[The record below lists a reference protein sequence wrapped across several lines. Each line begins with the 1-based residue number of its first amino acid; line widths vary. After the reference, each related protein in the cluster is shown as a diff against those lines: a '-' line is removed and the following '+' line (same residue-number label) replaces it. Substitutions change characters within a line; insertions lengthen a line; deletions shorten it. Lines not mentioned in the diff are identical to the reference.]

1 MKDYI
6 KTIVVKILTW
16 EAKLLLKRHSPKIVA
31 ITGSVGKTTTKD
43 AIYRVLKTTY
53 IVRKSE
59 KSFNSELG
67 VPLTILGL
75 PNAWNSPVGW
85 LHNILFGFI
94 HALFSRSY
102 PDYLVLETGV
112 DAPGDME
119 RLVAWLTP
127 DITVLTRLPDVP
139 VHVEHFSSPEAVVNE
154 KMKLVH
160 ALPST
165 GILLYNADDTIA
177 TRECSHLPVT
187 QRTFARYKQ
196 ADYMLSNDQ
205 VKFYDDVL
213 DGYSVTL
220 RTNEEEHYINIKGSL
235 GMHITYAC
243 GAAVAVGDSC
253 EVSLSKAVESLQE
266 MQVPAGRM
274 RIIPGIKGTTIID
287 DTYNSSPVAVE
298 NALQTFNEISTANR
312 KIAVLGDMLELG
324 SFSVDEHKRVGKIAA
339 QFADLL
345 LTVGVRSR
353 ATASG
358 ALENQMDE
366 SAILQYEDA
375 KKAGLEL
382 QNLIQNGDIILIK
395 GSQGVRMEKIVEEIM
410 REPEKAT
417 ELLVRQ
423 ESAWK
428 NR

>member
-6 KTIVVKILTW
+6 KAVVVRILTW

-53 IVRKSE
+53 SVRKSE

-75 PNAWNSPVGW
+75 PNAWNSPIGW

-94 HALFSRSY
+94 HAIFSRDY

-119 RLVAWLTP
+119 RLVGWLTP
-127 DITVLTRLPDVP
+127 DIVVLTRLPDVP

-154 KMKLVH
+154 KMKLAH
-160 ALPST
+160 ALPHD
-165 GILLYNADDTIA
+165 GVLIYNADDNIA

-187 QRTFARYKQ
+187 QRTFARYRQ
-196 ADYMLSNDQ
+196 ADYRLANDQ
-205 VKFYDDVL
+205 VRFYDDTL

-220 RTNEEEHYINIKGSL
+220 HTKEGEYNINVKESL

-243 GAAVAVGDSC
+243 GAAVAVGDNC
-253 EVSLSKAVESLQE
+253 GVPLSTAVESLQE
-266 MQVPAGRM
+266 LQMPPGRM

-298 NALQTFNEISTANR
+298 NALQTLNEISTTNR

-339 QFADLL
+339 QSAELL

-353 ATASG
+353 ATAGG

-366 SAILQYEDA
+366 SVILQYEDA

-382 QNLIQNGDIILIK
+382 QNLMQNGDIILIK
-395 GSQGVRMEKIVEEIM
+395 GSQGMRMEKIVEEIM
-410 REPEKAT
+410 REPEQASQ
-417 ELLVRQ
+417 LLVRQ
-423 ESAWK
+423 EEAWK